1 METLPNKNKKIL
13 DKLKKI
19 CYNIYREVRKM
30 TEKNKRKMEAKK
42 NRVYFAMNTGTRTH
56 SSKKDYKR
64 IKRWEVSE

>member
-1 METLPNKNKKIL
+1 
-13 DKLKKI
+13 
-19 CYNIYREVRKM
+19 M

-56 SSKKDYKR
+56 NSKKDYKR

>member
-1 METLPNKNKKIL
+1 
-13 DKLKKI
+13 
-19 CYNIYREVRKM
+19 M